1 MVENRREKT
10 FTCRGCL
17 EEIPLAQMQRFDGR
31 SLCPQCLAE
40 QTTVCSV
47 CGERIWAYDNAGT
60 EATPLCQR
68 CYNNYYTSCDRCGAL
83 IRQEESCYA
92 PDDEDEEYPMCQ
104 ECYIRME
111 RANAIQDYYYKPAPH
126 FLGAGPRFLG
136 VELEI
141 DGAGESN
148 RNAWELLSVANGE
161 GGKRLY
167 CKHDG
172 SLDDGF
178 ELVSH
183 PMSLAYHKEEMPWK
197 QILCQASEMGYTSH
211 QAGTCGLHVH
221 VSRAAFG
228 NTEAQQDAA
237 IARVL
242 YFFEKNWEELLKFSR
257 RTQRQLDRWA
267 ARYGYKE
274 QPRDILEHA
283 KKGCH
288 AGRYTCVNL
297 QNDDTIEFRIFR
309 GTLKYNTFIATL
321 QMVDRVCDVAL
332 FLSDEEIKAMP
343 WSAFVVSCQ
352 APELIQ
358 YLKERR
364 LYVNDVVPA
373 EEEI

>member
-1 MVENRREKT
+1 MKENKREAT
-10 FTCRGCL
+10 FICGGCL
-17 EEIPLAQMQRFDGR
+17 EEIPLDQLHEFDGR
-31 SLCPQCLAE
+31 NLCHRCMEEETAL
-40 QTTVCSV
+40 CSM
-47 CGERIWAYDNAGT
+47 CGERIWNYDNAGT
-60 EATPLCQR
+60 SETPLCQR
-68 CYNNYYTSCDRCGAL
+68 CYDNYYTSCDRCGAL
-83 IRQEESCYA
+83 IRLEEARYA
-92 PDDEDEEYPMCQ
+92 PDDEDEDYPLCSSCYTRT
-104 ECYIRME
+104 ECCH
-111 RANAIQDYYYKPAPH
+111 AIQDYYYKPTPS
-126 FLGAGPRFLG
+126 FFGAGPRFFG

-141 DGAGESN
+141 DEAGECN
-148 RNAWELLSVANGE
+148 DNACELLRIANE
-161 GGKRLY
+161 GGQRHLY

-172 SLDDGF
+172 SLNEGF

-183 PMSLAYHKEEMPWK
+183 PMSLAYHQEKMPWARVLRRAAG
-197 QILCQASEMGYTSH
+197 QGYTSH
-211 QAGTCGLHVH
+211 QAGTCGLHIH

-228 NTEAQQDAA
+228 KNEAEQDGA

-297 QNDDTIEFRIFR
+297 QNSNTIEFRIFR

-321 QMVDRVCDVAL
+321 QMVDRICDVAL
-332 FLSDEEIKAMP
+332 FLSDEEIKAMS
-343 WSAFVVSCQ
+343 WSTFVAGCQ
-352 APELIQ
+352 APELVQ

-364 LYVNDVVPA
+364 LYVNDIVSV